1 MSGSPAKSD
10 NNGYCMQIMIVSC
23 NGEDQGLAVG
33 ISEVQLSVMDKLC
46 LNDILGPYEMLES
59 ILFFHFFAL
68 I

>member
-1 MSGSPAKSD
+1 
-10 NNGYCMQIMIVSC
+10 MQIMIVSC